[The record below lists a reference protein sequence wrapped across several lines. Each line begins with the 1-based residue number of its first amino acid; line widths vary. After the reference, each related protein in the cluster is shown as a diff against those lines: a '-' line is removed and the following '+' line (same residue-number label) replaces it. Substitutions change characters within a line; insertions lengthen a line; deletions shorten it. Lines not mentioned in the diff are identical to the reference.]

1 MAAFQDG
8 FWWSN
13 DNLRLHYR
21 DYPGDESLLPIL
33 CIPGL
38 TRNARDFEGVAERL
52 SGRRRV
58 ICVDLRGRG
67 ESAYSKDPLTYAPL
81 TYVQDIERLFE
92 ALSLPR
98 VIVFGTSLGGIVA
111 MLLAAADRPRF
122 AGVLLNDVGPEIDPR
137 GLDRIRGY
145 VGKGGTWPTWVHA
158 ARWIAENNA
167 SSYPSYEIG
176 DWLRMAKRLY
186 RLNGQGRIVPDYDGK
201 IAEPFR
207 LPGGEAGVN
216 LWPAFDALK
225 TTPTLIVRGALSDI
239 LTEDAAQAMVAR
251 ADNAKCVTIAD
262 TGHAPTL
269 DEDDACAA
277 IDSFLSE
284 IGA

>member
-38 TRNARDFEGVAERL
+38 TRNARDFEGVAQRL
-52 SGRRRV
+52 AGRRRV

-67 ESAYSKDPLTYAPL
+67 ESAYSKDSLTYAPL
-81 TYVQDIERLFE
+81 TYVQDIERLFD

-98 VIVFGTSLGGIVA
+98 VILFGTSLGGIVA
-111 MLLAAADRPRF
+111 MLLAAADRPRL

-145 VGKGGTWPTWVHA
+145 VGKGGAWPTWVHA
-158 ARWIAENNA
+158 ARWVAENHGH
-167 SSYPSYEIG
+167 SYPSYEIG

-207 LPGGEAGVN
+207 LPGGEAGVD

-225 TTPTLIVRGALSDI
+225 TIPTLIVRGALSDI
-239 LTEDAAQAMVAR
+239 LTEDAAQRMVTR
-251 ADNAKCVTIAD
+251 ADRAKLVTIAD

-269 DEDDACAA
+269 DELDAGAA

-284 IGA
+284 IGE